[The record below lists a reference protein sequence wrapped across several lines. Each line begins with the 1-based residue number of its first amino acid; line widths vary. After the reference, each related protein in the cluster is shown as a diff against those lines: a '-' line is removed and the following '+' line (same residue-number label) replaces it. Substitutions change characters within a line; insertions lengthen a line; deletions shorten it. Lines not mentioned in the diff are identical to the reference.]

1 MGYPARKKMDL
12 EQFRKA
18 YMQMEGI
25 ANTPVN
31 LFKRSGRFVESIT
44 NVPGAIKRDADESR
58 MNAKMRND
66 ILNDI
71 RQNGD
76 KNFDAE
82 TLADLIHS
90 GKNPGHTGQAIE
102 QVGGA
107 AASLARSVNELG
119 QTRVPIAGKHS
130 EMYDGPDL
138 EKGISFAITAERIA
152 RRPLRLSEKALTNAV
167 NIGMMT
173 RAATRA
179 FKDHDIAEKAKNIT
193 RTQNKGIET
202 PDIGGNE
209 R

>member
-1 MGYPARKKMDL
+1 MDL

-82 TLADLIHS
+82 T
-90 GKNPGHTGQAIE
+90 
-102 QVGGA
+102 
-107 AASLARSVNELG
+107 
-119 QTRVPIAGKHS
+119 
-130 EMYDGPDL
+130 
-138 EKGISFAITAERIA
+138 
-152 RRPLRLSEKALTNAV
+152 
-167 NIGMMT
+167 
-173 RAATRA
+173 
-179 FKDHDIAEKAKNIT
+179 
-193 RTQNKGIET
+193 
-202 PDIGGNE
+202 
-209 R
+209 

>member
-1 MGYPARKKMDL
+1 MIRL
-12 EQFRKA
+12 H
-18 YMQMEGI
+18 
-25 ANTPVN
+25 
-31 LFKRSGRFVESIT
+31 LF
-44 NVPGAIKRDADESR
+44 
-58 MNAKMRND
+58 
-66 ILNDI
+66 LW
-71 RQNGD
+71 
-76 KNFDAE
+76 
-82 TLADLIHS
+82 H
-90 GKNPGHTGQAIE
+90 PGHTGQAIE

-179 FKDHDIAEKAKNIT
+179 FKDHDIAEKEKILQERSINLFL
-193 RTQNKGIET
+193 KY
-202 PDIGGNE
+202 PDVNVCLFRRIKPE
-209 R
+209 QKLVYLPIHVELSSM

>member
-1 MGYPARKKMDL
+1 MDL
-12 EQFRKA
+12 EQFRRA
-18 YMQMEGI
+18 YMQYMQMEGI

-31 LFKRSGRFVESIT
+31 LFKRSGRFAESIA

-82 TLADLIHS
+82 TLSDLVQS

-152 RRPLRLSEKALTNAV
+152 KKPLRLSEKALTNAV

-179 FKDHDIAEKAKNIT
+179 FKDHDLAEKAKGIT
-193 RTQNKGIET
+193 RTQNRGMET
-202 PDIGGNE
+202 PDIGGE
-209 R
+209 GR